1 MGAIGFYDFYAII
14 KAKDFAENIWDCLYM
29 GGGTMD
35 KGFAY
40 NEYVEKYIDALK
52 KIYGKAMKVVLLY
65 GSYARGDYNEKSDV
79 DIMILVDM
87 PDSVINQFFAQTADM
102 TYDFNM
108 DNHVEFSPAVKN
120 TKQFYKWVEVNP
132 FYKNV
137 KKEGRVLYEAA
148 WW

>member
-1 MGAIGFYDFYAII
+1 
-14 KAKDFAENIWDCLYM
+14 
-29 GGGTMD
+29 MD

-87 PDSVINQFFAQTADM
+87 PDSVINKFFAQTADM

-108 DNHVEFSPAVKN
+108 DNNVEFSPAVKN
-120 TKQFYKWVEVNP
+120 IKQFYKWVEVNP

>member
-1 MGAIGFYDFYAII
+1 
-14 KAKDFAENIWDCLYM
+14 
-29 GGGTMD
+29 MD

-120 TKQFYKWVEVNP
+120 IKQFYKWVEVNP

-137 KKEGRVLYEAA
+137 KKRGVFYMKLLDDKGDIADLVKYRLDVAKQD
-148 WW
+148 

>member
-1 MGAIGFYDFYAII
+1 M
-14 KAKDFAENIWDCLYM
+14 
-29 GGGTMD
+29 
-35 KGFAY
+35 
-40 NEYVEKYIDALK
+40 K

-120 TKQFYKWVEVNP
+120 IKQFYKWVEVNP

-137 KKEGRVLYEAA
+137 KKRGVSYMKLLDDKGDIADLVKYRLDVAKQD
-148 WW
+148 

>member
-1 MGAIGFYDFYAII
+1 
-14 KAKDFAENIWDCLYM
+14 
-29 GGGTMD
+29 MD

-120 TKQFYKWVEVNP
+120 IKQFYKWVEVNP

-137 KKEGRVLYEAA
+137 KKRGVFYMKLLDDKGDIADLVKYRLDVAK
-148 WW
+148 

>member
-1 MGAIGFYDFYAII
+1 
-14 KAKDFAENIWDCLYM
+14 
-29 GGGTMD
+29 MD

-87 PDSVINQFFAQTADM
+87 PDSVINKFFAQTADM

-120 TKQFYKWVEVNP
+120 IKQFYKWVEVNP
-132 FYKNV
+132 FYKKV

-148 WW
+148 

>member
-1 MGAIGFYDFYAII
+1 
-14 KAKDFAENIWDCLYM
+14 
-29 GGGTMD
+29 MD

-102 TYDFNM
+102 TYGQSCRIFA
-108 DNHVEFSPAVKN
+108 SS
-120 TKQFYKWVEVNP
+120 
-132 FYKNV
+132 
-137 KKEGRVLYEAA
+137 KKY
-148 WW
+148 